1 MKYIRPLFF
10 THRIITIFSIFVNA
24 WIYGIFAISSLSSVI
39 VFLVAFCINN
49 TRAFTSI
56 FFCCCKYGC
65 SSTAQR
71 KKSIPYILAFQI
83 KMIIIK
89 IISICTNRRPTIV
102 DYFRFHTFHFRI
114 TWIYFYR
121 QIHRSVI

>member
-49 TRAFTSI
+49 TLNPSLASA
-56 FFCCCKYGC
+56 FCCRKYGC

-102 DYFRFHTFHFRI
+102 EYFRFHTFHFRI
-114 TWIYFYR
+114 TRIYFL
-121 QIHRSVI
+121 